1 MTSNPFDEFR
11 ARYENDWLLL
21 CREVLNITPD
31 PEQADVLLDI
41 QRGERRISIR
51 SGHGRGK
58 TTTLAVAIVCQTLVR
73 FPQRTVATAP
83 TSAQLFD
90 VLAADTKAL
99 FRSLPQ
105 AWQDVFEIKSESI
118 THRASPE
125 KSYVVFKTSRSE
137 TPEAMAGVH
146 MDEGWVLLIGDEASG
161 IPEAVFTAG
170 HGSMSGKNC
179 TTVLAGNPVRTAGL
193 FYDTHHTLARG
204 SRTDGGGWKTYH
216 WSCFKTEGVLHPRI
230 TQDFVDEAGERYG
243 IGTNDYLVRVL
254 GEFPRAEADAIIS
267 YELLQAALHRE
278 VACANVRPIWGVDPA
293 RMGADRSALAKR
305 KGNHLLENVKT
316 WKDLDLMQLVGRI
329 KHEWDTSPTDRRPE
343 LICVDSI
350 GMGAGVVDRLNELGL
365 PVRGVNVSETS
376 ALSSDQYL
384 NLKVEL
390 YYRAEQW
397 FRERQCTLNG
407 DARLAAQ
414 LGWAHRDY
422 TSSGKMKVK
431 DTGKYSPDRGEAFL
445 MTFADMAAAAIYGTS
460 GGTTSW
466 KHPLQREIKCIV

>member
-1 MTSNPFDEFR
+1 MSSNPFIEFS
-11 ARYENDWLLL
+11 ALYEYDWVRL
-21 CREVLNITPD
+21 CQEVLDMTPD
-31 PEQADVLLDI
+31 SEQADVLRDA
-41 QRGERRISIR
+41 QNGEHRISIR

-58 TTTLAVAIVCQTLVR
+58 TTTLAMAIVCHALTR
-73 FPQRTVATAP
+73 FPQRTMVTAP
-83 TSAQLFD
+83 TSPQLFD

-99 FRSLPQ
+99 FRKLPP

-118 THRASPE
+118 THKAQPE
-125 KSYVVFKTSRSE
+125 KSYIVFKTSRAE
-137 TPEAMAGVH
+137 TPEAMGGIH
-146 MDEGWVLLIGDEASG
+146 MEEGSVLIVGDEASG
-161 IPEAVFTAG
+161 IPETVYVAM
-170 HGSMSGKNC
+170 HGSMSGTRV
-179 TTVLAGNPVRTAGL
+179 TTILAGNPIRTAGT
-193 FYDTHHTLARG
+193 FFDSHHTLARG

-216 WSCFKTEGVLHPRI
+216 WSCYKSEGVLHSRI
-230 TQDFVDEAGERYG
+230 TQDFVREAEDKYG

-267 YELLQAALHRE
+267 YDLLQSALSRE
-278 VACANVRPIWGVDPA
+278 VARANVRPIWGIDPA

-329 KHEWDTSPTDRRPE
+329 KHEWDSTTTDMRPE

-350 GMGAGVVDRLNELGL
+350 GLGAGVVDRLNELGL

-376 ALSSDQYL
+376 ALSSDNYL

-407 DARLAAQ
+407 DTRLAAQ

-431 DTGKYSPDRGEAFL
+431 DTGRYSPDRAEAFL
-445 MTFADMAAAAIYGTS
+445 MTFADMAAAAIYGTTA
-460 GGTTSW
+460 GGSMRW
-466 KHPLQREIKCIV
+466 KEPLKREIRCV